1 MEEFVKE
8 GKKFFGL
15 PLFTDMKYQVD
26 SVRLG
31 SALMI
36 YGYDDKAV
44 PHIFTVD
51 DDAGYE
57 NHDLYGFWT
66 IGSGA
71 SVAISSLTFGQQGIT
86 NGENET
92 FYQVITAK
100 FMAES
105 VGGVGKSTHVLLI
118 REDGNARVFTT
129 SILAAIK
136 DMWKNFGMPRVPDG
150 AIDAVRRQI
159 EEVKEFVA
167 FNP

>member
-1 MEEFVKE
+1 MRFRRRRQAKAEFSHLSKYGLTMEEFVKE

-71 SVAISSLTFGQQGIT
+71 SVAISSLTFGQQGI
-86 NGENET
+86 
-92 FYQVITAK
+92 
-100 FMAES
+100 
-105 VGGVGKSTHVLLI
+105 
-118 REDGNARVFTT
+118 
-129 SILAAIK
+129 
-136 DMWKNFGMPRVPDG
+136 
-150 AIDAVRRQI
+150 
-159 EEVKEFVA
+159 
-167 FNP
+167 